1 MSKGWRSKR
10 KFAGGGILLDQGIH
24 MLDMINLFIGEIVEV
39 KSMISNS
46 FWNKNVED
54 NAFALLKSK
63 ITK

>member
-1 MSKGWRSKR
+1 
-10 KFAGGGILLDQGIH
+10 

-63 ITK
+63 NNQIVSVHSSATQWVCNTDSI